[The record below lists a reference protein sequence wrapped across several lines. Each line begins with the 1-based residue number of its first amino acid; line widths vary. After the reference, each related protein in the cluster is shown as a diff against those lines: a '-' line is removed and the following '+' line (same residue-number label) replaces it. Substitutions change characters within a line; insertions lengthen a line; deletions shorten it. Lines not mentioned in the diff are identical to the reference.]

1 MESMDKLRSTIEALE
16 ARIEDLEENA
26 VRAVE
31 AVGRSIEPVAKPE
44 LDTAT
49 GPAVIPLAKFAPE
62 D

>member
-1 MESMDKLRSTIEALE
+1 MESMDKLKSTVEALE
-16 ARIEDLEENA
+16 GRIADLEENA

-44 LDTAT
+44 LDTAA
-49 GPAVIPLAKFAPE
+49 GPTVIPLSKFAPE